1 MSKCHFPLVLMIAL
15 AITPILS
22 VYVPR
27 FLAFWPLILG
37 LGTSYWFIII
47 RKELFHVS
55 RLYYIC
61 AGIIS
66 ILCLLSVIWSISP
79 MQSLEDAL
87 RVTAIL
93 LVGGL
98 LVSSFKALEIEDFK
112 PYGWLLPAGILVAAS
127 LCIFDLYTDLSIY
140 KLIHE
145 YDKTTNSSELNRG
158 IICLIFAYFLSLPLI
173 QYLDWRESRKFLLT
187 AVTGIV
193 IVIML
198 LLSQSQTGQLAF
210 GAGLILFFVYPAR
223 WRLGYILLGLGVFA
237 ALLTTPIIV
246 SFLYDRLVIDYQD
259 SVFWLREAYIG
270 NRVEIW
276 RFVMKYAV
284 NNPLYGFGIE
294 ATNFVPHFDFAHIY
308 NEKDTVLHPH
318 NFSVQIWM
326 EFGLLGTMIA
336 TGILNALVYAL
347 FHIKDILVRKTL
359 TVVYILILLVAAIT
373 YGLWQSW
380 WLGEF
385 VFILGMGAFMSNMR
399 INTAAKDV
407 AKKAKNH

>member
-173 QYLDWRESRKFLLT
+173 QYLDWREKPEVPSHSSDRYCDSYYAAPEPKPDRAACFWCRSDP
-187 AVTGIV
+187 V
-193 IVIML
+193 
-198 LLSQSQTGQLAF
+198 F
-210 GAGLILFFVYPAR
+210 RYPAR

-326 EFGLLGTMIA
+326 EFGCLE
-336 TGILNALVYAL
+336 
-347 FHIKDILVRKTL
+347 
-359 TVVYILILLVAAIT
+359 
-373 YGLWQSW
+373 Q
-380 WLGEF
+380 
-385 VFILGMGAFMSNMR
+385 
-399 INTAAKDV
+399 
-407 AKKAKNH
+407 